1 MVNIRLLHINKLM
14 YKLVEKEHDNVHS
27 DVDSD
32 SNNNDNANTN
42 TQIHN
47 TIGIKS
53 STLIITPLTKSFFGS
68 CSFSYIL
75 ISSTNLFT
83 GW

>member
-1 MVNIRLLHINKLM
+1 MDVQIIEQE
-14 YKLVEKEHDNVHS
+14 LVEQEH
-27 DVDSD
+27 VDSD
-32 SNNNDNANTN
+32 SNNIDNANTN

-47 TIGIKS
+47 TTGIKS
-53 STLIITPLTKSFFGS
+53 STLIITPMTKSFFGS